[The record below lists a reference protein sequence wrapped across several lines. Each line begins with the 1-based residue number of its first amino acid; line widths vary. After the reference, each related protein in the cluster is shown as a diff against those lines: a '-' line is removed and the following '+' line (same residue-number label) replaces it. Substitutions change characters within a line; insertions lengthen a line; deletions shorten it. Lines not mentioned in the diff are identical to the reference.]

1 MKVTKCRYKTP
12 IIKVMSDVRET
23 VTSGY
28 LLAKERSCV
37 IQKTYTSMLE
47 LMQTRMPHFNPEL
60 ATVLCRKVG
69 RMVGSKG
76 NVDSFL
82 LAGPCYT
89 GKTRTLDM
97 IMSYLHLLDIL
108 NMDKPN
114 EQKLYRTRACV
125 YRTGVSYA
133 SKKITDKEK
142 EVFYKEVKEK
152 LGPVYDT
159 DGDGRRYQM
168 EGPATGIY
176 VIIDEMDSGGQTF
189 CEFILK
195 ELMDKATQ
203 LKSKKQFIR
212 VLIACNIGGENI
224 TQHCIQ
230 HPFSVAETRS
240 IVFDVF
246 QQQFSHKITSHIS
259 KNNIFAFPPLTEEQV
274 GNIVQSMFQTYL
286 TEELPKGTDL
296 TIGGLVLSAKLWD
309 YNKNTGLRPVRKTI
323 CDICCALIEN
333 VCAWDVDG
341 AGPVPGKLTLNM
353 GPKPGEL
360 GFYDGDTPI
369 AAREQVCAIQL
380 NTISTVEQT
389 KLLCPLPDARAISD
403 VTTMSTKGDLLPLI
417 QQQMLADTAELVP
430 RAVLPYHSTYHP
442 ETTELMIYDKLED
455 VATGAC
461 RLVSNMNLA
470 KMLCSALCHVKQET
484 IHNKTELQQLKKE
497 VTKLRSDVA
506 IFTKSKNQER
516 RRNSIFD
523 AMRSRNFV
531 LSYWVNNR
539 KRRKKFRYKTT
550 AKSVVYRQ
558 VMKFCEDHA
567 VSLS

>member
-1 MKVTKCRYKTP
+1 
-12 IIKVMSDVRET
+12 MSDVRET
-23 VTSGY
+23 VTNGY

-108 NMDKPN
+108 HMDKPN

-176 VIIDEMDSGGQTF
+176 LIIDEMDSGGQTF

-203 LKSKKQFIR
+203 LKTKKQFIR
-212 VLIACNIGGENI
+212 VLIACNIGGEEI
-224 TQHCIQ
+224 TRHCTQH
-230 HPFSVAETRS
+230 PYNVAETRS

-246 QQQFSHKITSHIS
+246 KQQFPSKIISHLSEH
-259 KNNIFAFPPLTEEQV
+259 NIFAFPPLNEEQV
-274 GNIVQSMFQTYL
+274 GQIVKSMFQTYL
-286 TEELPKGTDL
+286 TEELPPNTIL
-296 TIGGLVLSAKLWD
+296 TIGDLVLSAKLWNYD
-309 YNKNTGLRPVRKTI
+309 KSTGLRPVRKTI
-323 CDICCALIEN
+323 CDVSCALIEN
-333 VCAWDVDG
+333 MCEWDMGGDG
-341 AGPVPGKLTLNM
+341 EVPKNIILNM

-360 GFYDGDTPI
+360 GFYDGETPI
-369 AAREQVCAIQL
+369 AAREQVCAIKS
-380 NTISTVEQT
+380 NTISAMQKTE
-389 KLLCPLPDARAISD
+389 LLCPLPDARAVSD
-403 VTTMSTKGDLLPLI
+403 VTTMTTKGDLLPMI
-417 QQQMLADTAELVP
+417 QLRMLADTAQLIPE
-430 RAVLPYHSTYHP
+430 AVLPYHSTYHP
-442 ETTELMIYDKLED
+442 QTTELMVYDTLED

-484 IHNKTELQQLKKE
+484 VYNKTELQQLKKHVKE
-497 VTKLRSDVA
+497 LRSEVA
-506 IFTKSKNQER
+506 SCKSKPNPKR
-516 RRNSIFD
+516 RKNTIID
-523 AMRSRNFV
+523 AKHSLHF
-531 LSYWVNNR
+531 LISYWKHDR
-539 KRRKKFRYKTT
+539 KRRKKFRYKDTS
-550 AKSVVYRQ
+550 KSIVYKR
-558 VMKFCEDHA
+558 VWRFCYDQNINIT
-567 VSLS
+567 